1 MTVLQIRSII
11 IFLVTLVII
20 GYGCSDESTVRRI
33 KIGHGLDQ
41 SHPVH
46 KAMIYMAEVAAKK
59 SDGKI
64 QITVY
69 PSQQLGTE
77 RECLELLQ
85 IGSLGMTKVSSS
97 VLEGFAPNFKVFS
110 LPYIF
115 RDDKHKFDFYESDL
129 GKSLLQSTEKF
140 WLRGLCYYDA
150 GSRSFY
156 TKTKPILTPDDLAG
170 MKIRTQESPTSVKLV
185 NTLGGSATPISW
197 GELYTAL
204 QQGVVDGAE
213 NNPPSF
219 YTSKHFEVC
228 KYYSLDEHTSVP
240 DVLLISTVVWQDL
253 SDQEKQWVQ
262 EAADESYEHEKKLW
276 REATT
281 EALEKVQEAGVE
293 IFYPDKSL
301 FEEKVKPLIEEF
313 KSDNEI
319 FELIQ
324 KIKAIK

>member
-1 MTVLQIRSII
+1 MNAFKILTNIFILSLLLFSVSCTNETTVK
-11 IFLVTLVII
+11 
-20 GYGCSDESTVRRI
+20 RI
-33 KIGHGLDQ
+33 KIAHGLDQ

-46 KAMIYMAEVAAKK
+46 KAMMYMAKVAAEK
-59 SDGKI
+59 SSGKI

-97 VLEGFAPNFKVFS
+97 VLEGFVPDFKVFS

-115 RDDKHKFDFYESDL
+115 RNEKHKFDFFESDL
-129 GKSLLQSTEKF
+129 GKSLLTSTEKF

-156 TKTKPILTPDDLAG
+156 TKSKPILTPDDLKG
-170 MKIRTQESPTSVKLV
+170 LKIRTQESPTSVKLV
-185 NTLGGSATPISW
+185 NTLGGSATPIAW

-240 DVLLISTVVWQDL
+240 DVLLISTVVWNDL
-253 SDQEKQWVQ
+253 SDQEKKWVQ
-262 EAADESYEHEKKLW
+262 EAADESYEYEKKLW
-276 REATT
+276 REATS

-293 IFYPDKSL
+293 IFHPDKLL

-313 KSDNEI
+313 KSDKEVFN
-319 FELIQ
+319 LIQ
-324 KIKAIK
+324 KIKAVK

>member
-1 MTVLQIRSII
+1 MMNRNKAFLKILILLFFLIVTSCNNETTVK
-11 IFLVTLVII
+11 
-20 GYGCSDESTVRRI
+20 RI

-46 KAMIYMAEVAAKK
+46 KAMIYMAEVAEKK
-59 SDGKI
+59 SNGKI
-64 QITVY
+64 QIAVY

-115 RDDKHKFDFYESDL
+115 RDDKHKFDFFESDL

-156 TKTKPILTPDDLAG
+156 TKTKPILTPADLIG

-228 KYYSLDEHTSVP
+228 KYYSLDEHTAVP
-240 DVLLISTVVWQDL
+240 DVLLISTVVWNDL
-253 SDQEKQWVQ
+253 TEQEKQWVQ
-262 EAADESYEHEKKLW
+262 EAADESYEYEKELW
-276 REATT
+276 REATIV
-281 EALEKVQEAGVE
+281 ALEKVQESGVE
-293 IFYPDKSL
+293 IFYPNKLL

-313 KSDNEI
+313 KSDPEI

>member
-1 MTVLQIRSII
+1 MNYLNKNFIAGIFVLIFFSGCVKTTDIR
-11 IFLVTLVII
+11 T
-20 GYGCSDESTVRRI
+20 I

-41 SHPVH
+41 FHPVH
-46 KAMIYMAEVAAKK
+46 KAMEFMAGRVAEK
-59 SDGKI
+59 SNGKI
-64 QITVY
+64 LMSIY

-97 VLEGFAPNFKVFS
+97 VLEGFSPNFKVFS

-115 RDDKHKFDFYESDL
+115 RDDEHKFKFFESDF
-129 GKSLLQSTEKF
+129 GRGLLRSTEKF

-156 TKTKPILTPDDLAG
+156 TKNKPIIKPDDLKG
-170 MKIRTQESPTSVKLV
+170 LKIRTQESPTSVKLV
-185 NTLGGSATPISW
+185 NALGGSATPISW

-219 YTSKHFEVC
+219 YLSKHYEVC
-228 KYYSLDEHTSVP
+228 KHYSLDEHTSVP
-240 DVLLISTVVWQDL
+240 DVLLISTIIWEDL
-253 SDQEKQWVQ
+253 SQEEKVWIQ
-262 EAADESYEHEKKLW
+262 EAADESYQYQKELW
-276 REATT
+276 QIATI
-281 EALEKVQEAGVE
+281 EALDEVQKAGVKIYYPDKNLFNEKVQSLIDEFNSEPE
-293 IFYPDKSL
+293 IY
-301 FEEKVKPLIEEF
+301 
-313 KSDNEI
+313 
-319 FELIQ
+319 ELIQ

>member
-1 MTVLQIRSII
+1 MKYFKK
-11 IFLVTLVII
+11 IFLAAILASFFLL
-20 GYGCSDESTVRRI
+20 GCVKSSDVRTI

-41 SHPVH
+41 LHPVH
-46 KAMIYMAEVAAKK
+46 KAMEFMAERVAEK

-64 QITVY
+64 LMSIY

-97 VLEGFAPNFKVFS
+97 VLEGFSPNFKVFS

-115 RDDKHKFDFYESDL
+115 RNDEHKFKFFESDF
-129 GKSLLQSTEKF
+129 GKGLLRSTEKF

-156 TKTKPILTPDDLAG
+156 TKNKPIIEPDDLKG
-170 MKIRTQESPTSVKLV
+170 LKIRTQESPTSVKLV
-185 NTLGGSATPISW
+185 NALGGSATPISW

-219 YTSKHFEVC
+219 YLSKHYEVC
-228 KYYSLDEHTSVP
+228 KHYSLDEHTSVP
-240 DVLLISTVVWQDL
+240 DVLLISTVIWDDL
-253 SDQEKQWVQ
+253 SDQEKVWIQ
-262 EAADESYEHEKKLW
+262 EAADESYQYQKELW
-276 REATT
+276 QIATI
-281 EALEKVQEAGVE
+281 EALDEVQKAGVKIYYPDKNLFNEKVQSLIDDFNSEPE
-293 IFYPDKSL
+293 IY
-301 FEEKVKPLIEEF
+301 
-313 KSDNEI
+313 
-319 FELIQ
+319 ELIQ